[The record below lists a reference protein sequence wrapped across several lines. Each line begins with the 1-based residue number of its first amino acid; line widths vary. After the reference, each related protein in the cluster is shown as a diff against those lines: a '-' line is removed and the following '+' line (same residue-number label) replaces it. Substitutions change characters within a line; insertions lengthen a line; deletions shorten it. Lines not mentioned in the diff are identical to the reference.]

1 MNKTNVLTILALVFT
16 IGAVTAKADNS
27 LTQAQLLKATQLS
40 LQDYATVEPD
50 MAKSVSGFKT
60 TTSGANAQVVINMDA
75 DGMHMTAKY
84 LCVPQDADL
93 SCHFQQ

>member
-1 MNKTNVLTILALVFT
+1 MNRSNVLAILALIFT
-16 IGAVTAKADNS
+16 MSVATAKADNT

-60 TTSGANAQVVINMDA
+60 TTAGANAQVVINMDA

-84 LCVPQDADL
+84 LCVPQDGDL
-93 SCHFQQ
+93 SCHFQ